1 MYFTPRTFAQGV
13 VMQTGLIWEFKIKI
27 FFKYCGGW
35 INMVR
40 ILKLGLERLPKRMTT
55 GFGEDSAAFNWHL
68 HV

>member
-1 MYFTPRTFAQGV
+1 
-13 VMQTGLIWEFKIKI
+13 MQTGLIWEFKIKI